1 MNDHSTFQIGDLVSI
16 EPWNCEG
23 IQNPYG
29 HAIFDKKHW
38 DPNKKKMFEQLQKR
52 VKITP
57 GSKALITGK
66 DVVKTN
72 FNEEPY
78 YWCLVEGRQ
87 LIVSHRFIS
96 PV

>member
-1 MNDHSTFQIGDLVSI
+1 MNVHSTLQIGDLVVI

-23 IQNPYG
+23 IQKPYG
-29 HAIFDKKHW
+29 HVIFDKKHW
-38 DPNKKKMFEQLQKR
+38 DPATKKMTEQLQKK

-57 GSKALITGK
+57 GSKALVTGK
-66 DVVKTN
+66 ELIGTAYS
-72 FNEEPY
+72 EEPY

-87 LIVSHRFIS
+87 LIVSHRFIT